1 MPESNEI
8 PVPLS
13 DSHHVMADH
22 AMTTLKTAAHVLS
35 VMEVDLSRVLDHQA
49 VHVGEFRRAGLDPVS
64 ATPYLVRA
72 VATALPAHRI
82 ANSTLLK
89 DQLIYHGPI
98 HVGVALHSDSA
109 QVVPVIRDADRLD
122 LFEIARHLAELTI
135 RLRLGQLTAADFE
148 GGTVTVVDLGPFGD
162 LFGMPLLIQQPQAAV
177 VGLGRVQKRAVIVD
191 DAIHIRPMA
200 YLCINI
206 DHRMMDGYTADQ
218 FLGAVKQN
226 LENV

>member
-1 MPESNEI
+1 MPEFNEI
-8 PVPLS
+8 TVPLS
-13 DSHHVMADH
+13 DSHRVMADH

-49 VHVGEFRRAGLDPVS
+49 AHAGEFRRAGLDPVS
-64 ATPYLVRA
+64 TMPYLIRA
-72 VATALPAHRI
+72 VVGALPAHRI
-82 ANSTLLK
+82 ANSTLLR
-89 DQLIYHGPI
+89 DQLIYHGAI
-98 HVGVALHSDSA
+98 HVGVGLHYEGA

-122 LFEIARHLAELTI
+122 LFEIARHLAGLST
-135 RLRLGQLTAADFE
+135 RLRLGQLTTADFE
-148 GGTVTVVDLGPFGD
+148 GGTVTVVDLGPSSD

-177 VGLGRVQKRAVIVD
+177 IGLGQVQKRAVVVD

-206 DHRMMDGYTADQ
+206 DHRIMDGYTADQ